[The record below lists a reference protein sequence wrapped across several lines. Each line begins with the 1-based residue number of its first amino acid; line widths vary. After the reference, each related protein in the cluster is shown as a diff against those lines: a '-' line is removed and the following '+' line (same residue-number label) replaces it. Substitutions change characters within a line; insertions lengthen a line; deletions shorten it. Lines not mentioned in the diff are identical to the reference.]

1 VALLGTAIALPL
13 SATLSTGAHVAGLH
27 GVALVERPGARSA
40 ADDPERSRLA
50 GRSDPHVAVP
60 VPLARAEGLGGFGG
74 DLAPG
79 GEGLAFPGLGSY
91 KTSIDKSVVRK

>member
-1 VALLGTAIALPL
+1 MALLGTAIALPL

-50 GRSDPHVAVP
+50 GRSDAPVAVLVLLSRLQGQAALRETLP
-60 VPLARAEGLGGFGG
+60 QPEWAR
-74 DLAPG
+74 
-79 GEGLAFPGLGSY
+79 GS
-91 KTSIDKSVVRK
+91 VA